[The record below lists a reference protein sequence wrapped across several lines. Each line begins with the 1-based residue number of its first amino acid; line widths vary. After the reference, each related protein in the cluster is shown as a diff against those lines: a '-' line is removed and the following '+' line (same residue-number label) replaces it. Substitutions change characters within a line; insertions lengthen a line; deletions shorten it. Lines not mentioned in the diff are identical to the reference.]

1 MNKIRLLL
9 FPLAILYTLITSLR
23 NILFDLKVFKSH
35 EFETPLIGIGN
46 LSSGGTGKTP
56 MVEYIFKFFSNEFKL
71 ALLSRGF
78 KRSTSG
84 YIKANPFSD
93 SNEIGDEPFQIFS
106 KFNHIDV
113 AVDENRVRGVK
124 NLLKDSANLQSI
136 VLDDCF
142 QHRSVSLQLNI
153 LLTTYR
159 SPFYTDFVLPC
170 GDLRELKSGY
180 KRADLVVIT
189 KCPNDL
195 SKKLMEETR
204 LELSLKSNQKLF
216 FTSIK
221 YNNYLHGESEIKISD
236 INNLKVLLV
245 TGVAHDN
252 EIVNYLKSKKIQF
265 DKISFSDHYNYSAK
279 DIQKIELEYSD
290 RIIITTEKDYQKI
303 KLINRKNKWYYLQIE
318 ITFLDNEDS
327 FKKIIRDTIIK

>member
-1 MNKIRLLL
+1 MNRIRLFL
-9 FPLAILYTLITSLR
+9 FPFAILYTLITSLR
-23 NILFDLKVFKSH
+23 NSLFNLKILKSH
-35 EFETPLIGIGN
+35 KFEIPLIGIGN

-56 MVEYIFKFFSNEFKL
+56 MAEYIFKLFSNEFKL

-78 KRSTSG
+78 KRSSNG
-84 YIKANPFSD
+84 YIKANDSSN

-106 KFNHIDV
+106 KFKDVDV
-113 AVDENRVRGVK
+113 AVDENRVRGVT
-124 NLLKDSANLQSI
+124 NLLKDNASLHSI

-142 QHRSVSLQLNI
+142 QHRSISLQLNI
-153 LLTTYR
+153 LLTTFK
-159 SPFYTDFVLPC
+159 SPFYRDFVLPC

-195 SKKLMEETR
+195 SKKVMEEIR
-204 LELSLKSNQKLF
+204 REVSLKSHQKLF

-221 YNNYLHGESEIKISD
+221 YNNCLSGESEMKISD
-236 INNLKVLLV
+236 LNNLKVLLV
-245 TGVAHDN
+245 TGIANDN
-252 EIVNYLKSKKIQF
+252 EIVNYLKSKNIQF
-265 DKISFSDHYNYSAK
+265 DKISFSDHYNYSLK
-279 DIQKIELEYSD
+279 DIQKIELEHSD

-303 KLINRKNKWYYLQIE
+303 KLINKKNKWYYLQIE
-318 ITFLDNEDS
+318 ITFLDNQFL